1 MPQKSLLKKSDIIKE
16 FRSNKK
22 KKKII
27 VGIHQLIILLSVICR
42 ANENESRFI

>member
-16 FRSNKK
+16 FRSN
-22 KKKII
+22 II